1 MHPLTSRLKYAVG
14 LACIAAAAAVVL
26 LCFKRYGLKESETL
40 DIVEKS
46 SLESFPASD
55 PPPWNPPG
63 AFEAR

>member
-1 MHPLTSRLKYAVG
+1 MHRR
-14 LACIAAAAAVVL
+14 AAAAVVL
-26 LCFKRYGLKESETL
+26 LCFKRYGLKESESL